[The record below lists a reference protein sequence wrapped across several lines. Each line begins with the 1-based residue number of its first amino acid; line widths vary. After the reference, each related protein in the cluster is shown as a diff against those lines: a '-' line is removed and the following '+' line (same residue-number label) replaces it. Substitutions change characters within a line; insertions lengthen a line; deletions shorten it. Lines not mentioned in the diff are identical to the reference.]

1 MDCEHVAQTW
11 PLPVSSCTSGAAIPT
26 PLLVIFSFSKRASE
40 PQYPCPCCNLSPLVP
55 FPLWQPASQL
65 LIGLYTSILPNPR
78 VSLTYRSAWE
88 QFALRITELLSV
100 ASSAR
105 LVGWLWYAESCWLCV
120 LQPSVSSGEAYPY
133 VRALRVPHIASWCCA
148 LSDSVDDDR
157 LHNCCGLYVSLD
169 APFGSP
175 TLTNVLAILQRFL
188 LALHAK
194 GPVKNA
200 KSSTCCLCWPS

>member
-105 LVGWLWYAESCWLCV
+105 LVGWLWCAESCCLCT
-120 LQPSVSSGEAYPY
+120 LQPFVSSGEAYPY
-133 VRALRVPHIASWCCA
+133 MRAMRVPHIASWCCA
-148 LSDSVDDDR
+148 CVLSDSVHDLFHAMR
-157 LHNCCGLYVSLD
+157 CTILVVGCMSALTPPS
-169 APFGSP
+169 ARPPSP
-175 TLTNVLAILQRFL
+175 TSW
-188 LALHAK
+188 
-194 GPVKNA
+194 PSCNA
-200 KSSTCCLCWPS
+200 FCWPCTPRGR